1 MDRISIVM
9 ATYNGETFLLDQLNS
24 LRNQTVSVDQIIIM
38 DDRSTD
44 KTVQIAQEFIDQY
57 HLTGWQIHVNEN
69 NIGWK
74 ANFKNGFDLAEGD
87 FIFPC
92 DQDDIWHADKCEKMV
107 ACMKEHP
114 DLELLVSNYEIKFYG
129 TDNGSKAYD
138 RQAREMLDDGSF
150 QMLPID
156 EKWPYITRP
165 GCTFC
170 FTKKYYDRIKD
181 QWDIYFAHD
190 AILWRLARLNHHMGI
205 LNSKLIDFRRH
216 GNNATSNVKR
226 TRESEIETF
235 EGYLKFYEIGL
246 SMDQDAKSMGILQKG
261 TEFLQH
267 RIRFYQTRNLLQWFA
282 LVMNYQKY
290 YLTYRGWLGDLYFVI
305 LKG

>member
-1 MDRISIVM
+1 MDKITIVM
-9 ATYNGETFLLDQLNS
+9 TTYNGDTFLLDQLNS
-24 LRNQTVSVDQIIIM
+24 LRNQTVPVDQIIIM

-57 HLTGWQIHVNEN
+57 HLTGWQIHVNEK
-69 NIGWK
+69 NIGWE

-114 DLELLVSNYEIKFYG
+114 DLELLVSNYEIKFSG

-170 FTKKYYDRIKD
+170 FTKTYFDRIKD
-181 QWDIYFAHD
+181 KWDTYFPHD
-190 AILWRLARLNHHMGI
+190 AILWRLSRVDHQMGI
-205 LNSKLIDFRRH
+205 LNSKLMDFRRH
-216 GNNATSNVKR
+216 GDNATSYVKR
-226 TRESEIETF
+226 TRQTEIENF
-235 EGYLKFYEIGL
+235 KGYLRFYEAGL
-246 SMDQDAKSMGILQKG
+246 RLNQDGKSRKVLEKG
-261 TEFLQH
+261 KAFLEH
-267 RIRFYQTRNLLQWFA
+267 RVRFYQTKNPILWLI
-282 LVMNYQKY
+282 LGLKYNKY
-290 YLTYRGWLGDLYFVI
+290 YLTYRGWLGDMYFV